1 MTVKEKNQYYIDLI
15 ESRKSELNAIH
26 LEWIEF
32 CRINNIIN
40 EFSCTPKSIIKSVC
54 NCFGISDKEIKQ
66 KSRRCKFLYPRY
78 IAIYLI
84 FIEFNE
90 KRYNDKTRE
99 KKDGFLSLKD
109 IAGFFNLNHST
120 IINSKHIVIDTIE
133 NNGINK
139 LLADYLNDY
148 NNYIE
153 NQVVLI

>member
-40 EFSCTPKSIIKSVC
+40 EFSCTPESIIKSVC

-66 KSRRCKFLYPRY
+66 KSRRYKFLYPRY

-84 FIEFNE
+84 VIEFNE
-90 KRYNDKTRE
+90 KRYNDKTRA
-99 KKDGFLSLKD
+99 KKEGFLSLKD
-109 IAGFFNLNHST
+109 IARFFNLDHST
-120 IINSKHIVIDTIE
+120 VINSKNIVTDTIE